1 MARAGIFLFFM
12 SFIFLFPASAR
23 AAETQPGDACPT
35 AGLIRDTGGPEQIPG
50 MVLVCNGTVWKMLEE
65 RATDGKSLFQ
75 VNSDSGAC
83 NSDKQGRLRYTSATD
98 TWEYCSGSA
107 WSPFE
112 QAGSACGGPAD
123 CPTIG
128 NVCSDGSVYAGCT
141 TPTDTPMFATRC
153 DAGQTWSG
161 SACTGTRITRA
172 WNNGNIS
179 GYTNGTT
186 SLTAGEASTTT
197 LIATDSDSVT
207 GGTQPHLAAAYCD
220 ALSIHSK
227 TDWYLPSHAELYLM
241 WVQQSPIGTYT
252 LGNFIGDMFWTS
264 TQVNGDNT
272 SAWTL
277 DFTAAAPLLNDRTK
291 DDANYIRCVRR
302 N

>member
-1 MARAGIFLFFM
+1 MDSLGKLIMWHHAIFVLA
-12 SFIFLFPASAR
+12 ILLIPASPALAQETSGGFATGSIKVGYDNR
-23 AAETQPGDACPT
+23 TCDSALSGSIRFNSAASCAEY
-35 AGLIRDTGGPEQIPG
+35 
-50 MVLVCNGTVWKMLEE
+50 CNGTAWTCP
-65 RATDGKSLFQ
+65 A
-75 VNSDSGAC
+75 SG
-83 NSDKQGRLRYTSATD
+83 T
-98 TWEYCSGSA
+98 
-107 WSPFE
+107 
-112 QAGSACGGPAD
+112 ACGGPAD

-141 TPTDTPMFATRC
+141 APTDTPMFATRC

-179 GYTNGTT
+179 GYTAGTT

-197 LIATDSDSVT
+197 LVATDSDSVT
-207 GGTQPHLAAAYCD
+207 GGVQAHLAAAYCD
-220 ALSIHSK
+220 SLSIHGK

-241 WVQQSPIGTYT
+241 WAQQSPIGTYT
-252 LGNFIGDMFWTS
+252 IGNFIGDMFWTS

-272 SAWTL
+272 LAWTL

-291 DDANYIRCVRR
+291 DDANYVRCVRR
-302 N
+302 

>member
-1 MARAGIFLFFM
+1 MRVRHLVFAGLLIV
-12 SFIFLFPASAR
+12 SASAI
-23 AAETQPGDACPT
+23 AAETQPGDACT
-35 AGLIRDTGGPEQIPG
+35 VAGAVQETGGPEQLPG
-50 MVLVCNGTVWKMLEE
+50 RVLICDGATWKSLNE
-65 RATDGKSLFQ
+65 RTNDGKSLFQ
-75 VNSDSGAC
+75 VGGDTGSCTA
-83 NSDKQGRLRYTSATD
+83 DKQGRLRYTSASD
-98 TWEYCSGSA
+98 IWEYCTGSA

-123 CPTIG
+123 CPAIG
-128 NVCSDGSVYAGCT
+128 NVCSDGSVFAGCT

-153 DAGQTWSG
+153 DAGQTYSG
-161 SACTGTRITRA
+161 SCTGTRITRA
-172 WNNGNIS
+172 WNNGNVS
-179 GYTNGTT
+179 GYTAGTT

-197 LIATDSDSVT
+197 LVATDSDSVT

-220 ALSIHSK
+220 ALSIHSQ

-252 LGNFIGDMFWTS
+252 LGNFIGNMFWTS
-264 TQVNGDNT
+264 TQVNGDST

-277 DFTAAAPLLNDRTK
+277 DFTATAPLLNDRTK